1 MRPLPE
7 EETVSSINRVE
18 SVPSPMKEH
27 YVPSADDVRKRHG
40 INIEFLDSG
49 CVVRIGCKSIAFT
62 SYDLAMQEVN
72 KYVYDPI
79 TAYQKWGKELKV
91 NLDY

>member
-7 EETVSSINRVE
+7 EE
-18 SVPSPMKEH
+18 VPQPVNEVLMKEP
-27 YVPSADDVRKRHG
+27 YKPSAHDVRKRHG

-62 SYDLAMQEVN
+62 NYQSAMSELN
-72 KYVYDPI
+72 EYVKDPI
-79 TAYQKWGKELKV
+79 TAYQKWDRELNVK
-91 NLDY
+91 LDY

>member
-7 EETVSSINRVE
+7 EE
-18 SVPSPMKEH
+18 VPQPVNEAPMREQYEQYK
-27 YVPSADDVRKRHG
+27 PSADEIRKRHG

-62 SYDLAMQEVN
+62 NYQSAMSELAA
-72 KYVYDPI
+72 YVKDPI
-79 TAYQKWGKELKV
+79 AAYQKWGRELNVK
-91 NLDY
+91 LDY